1 MIKRNKMEKVLI
13 PMRFYNLNTN
23 TVEEYYVNIVAD
35 VNYIQRFDLQNIK
48 EVPEQAFE
56 IYADVYDKDN
66 NLNVDDIIFL
76 SYGDK
81 TNIIEV
87 LWMIDDMRTPEINAY
102 REQSDKELIRF
113 IRNNKLIEKVYM
125 ERKKRE
131 AMDKASADDLL
142 QSEH

>member
-1 MIKRNKMEKVLI
+1 MT
-13 PMRFYNLNTN
+13 FYNLNTN

-35 VNYIQRFDLQNIK
+35 VNYLQRFDLQHIK
-48 EVPEQAFE
+48 EIPELAFE

-87 LWMIDDMRTPEINAY
+87 LWMIDDMRTPEIQAY
-102 REQSDKELIRF
+102 REQSHKELIRF
-113 IRNNKLIEKVYM
+113 IRDNKLIEKVIM
-125 ERKKRE
+125 ERKRRE
-131 AMDKASADDLL
+131 AMEKASADDLL
-142 QSEH
+142 

>member
-1 MIKRNKMEKVLI
+1 MTV
-13 PMRFYNLNTN
+13 YNLNTE

-142 QSEH
+142 QSKHQYNRNI

>member
-1 MIKRNKMEKVLI
+1 MEKVLI
-13 PMRFYNLNTN
+13 PMRFYNLNTE

-56 IYADVYDKDN
+56 IYAYVYDKDN

>member
-1 MIKRNKMEKVLI
+1 MEKVLI

>member
-1 MIKRNKMEKVLI
+1 MEKVLI
-13 PMRFYNLNTN
+13 PMRFYNLNTE

-131 AMDKASADDLL
+131 AMDKVSADDLL
-142 QSEH
+142 